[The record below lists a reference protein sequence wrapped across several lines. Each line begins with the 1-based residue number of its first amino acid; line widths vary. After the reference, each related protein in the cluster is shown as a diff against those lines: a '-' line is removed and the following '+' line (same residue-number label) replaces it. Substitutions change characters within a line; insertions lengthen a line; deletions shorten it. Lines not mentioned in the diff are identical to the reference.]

1 MNNTE
6 KDQQFRDRMAA
17 STSENAKQW
26 TSLDRKAE
34 SEQRDVDKMQRSLDK
49 RLDPDRITQLE
60 EQVQSLGL
68 QRHEMEV
75 AGRPGLFLRK
85 QRAEYDE
92 KLQGI
97 ETGLKEARQ
106 DIREWSRQSEPEV
119 VAKHQE
125 RMQGKQNELNETVK
139 ERQGL
144 GMLPSEEKKQEQR
157 VDGAVE
163 TPMMRV
169 DEWRKNRQKAEQEQ
183 GGGAQADVPQYGH
196 GKFGFATFAA
206 TAKAEQEKMRK
217 YENEFDWQKQD
228 REHQPNVFRQ

>member
-1 MNNTE
+1 MSNNE

-17 STSENAKQW
+17 STSEDAKQW

-49 RLDPDRITQLE
+49 RLDPERIIQLE

-97 ETGLKEARQ
+97 ETGLKEARK

-119 VAKHQE
+119 VAKHQA
-125 RMQGKQNELNETVK
+125 RMQGKQDELNETVK
-139 ERQGL
+139 QRQGL

-169 DEWRKNRQKAEQEQ
+169 DEWRKNRQATQ
-183 GGGAQADVPQYGH
+183 GGDGGTEASVPQYGH

-217 YENEFDWQKQD
+217 YESEFDWQKQD
-228 REHQPNVFRQ
+228 RERQPNVFRQ

>member
-1 MNNTE
+1 MNHTE
-6 KDQQFRDRMAA
+6 KDQQFRERMAA
-17 STSENAKQW
+17 STSEDAKQW

-34 SEQRDVDKMQRSLDK
+34 SEQRDVDKMQRSLNK
-49 RLDPDRITQLE
+49 RLDPERITQLE

-97 ETGLKEARQ
+97 ETGLKEARK

-119 VAKHQE
+119 VAKHQA
-125 RMQGKQNELNETVK
+125 RMQGKQDELNETVK
-139 ERQGL
+139 QRQGL

-169 DEWRKNRQKAEQEQ
+169 DEWRKNRQAAQ
-183 GGGAQADVPQYGH
+183 GGDGGTEASVPQYGH

-217 YENEFDWQKQD
+217 YESEFDWQKQD
-228 REHQPNVFRQ
+228 RERQPNVFRQ

>member
-6 KDQQFRDRMAA
+6 KDQHFRNRMAA
-17 STSENAKQW
+17 SISDDAKQW

-34 SEQRDVDKMQRSLDK
+34 SEQRGVDKMQRSLDK
-49 RLDPDRITQLE
+49 RLDPERITQLE

-97 ETGLKEARQ
+97 ETGLKEARN

-119 VAKHQE
+119 VAKHQA
-125 RMQGKQNELNETVK
+125 RMQGKQDELNETVK
-139 ERQGL
+139 QRQGL

-157 VDGAVE
+157 VDGGIE

-169 DEWRKNRQKAEQEQ
+169 DEWRKSRQKAHQEQ
-183 GGGAQADVPQYGH
+183 GTHADVPQYGH

-228 REHQPNVFRQ
+228 RERQPNVFRQ

>member
-1 MNNTE
+1 MSNNE

-17 STSENAKQW
+17 STSEDAKQW
-26 TSLDRKAE
+26 SSLERKAE
-34 SEQRDVDKMQRSLDK
+34 SEQRDVDKMKRSLDK

-92 KLQGI
+92 KLQRI
-97 ETGLKEARQ
+97 EAGLKEARK

-119 VAKHQE
+119 VAKHQA
-125 RMQGKQNELNETVK
+125 RMQGRQDELNETVK
-139 ERQGL
+139 QRQGL

-169 DEWRKNRQKAEQEQ
+169 DEWRKNRQKAAQKQE
-183 GGGAQADVPQYGH
+183 GSTEASVSQYGH

-217 YENEFDWQKQD
+217 YESEFDWQKQD
-228 REHQPNVFRQ
+228 RERQPNVFRQ

>member
-1 MNNTE
+1 MNLTE
-6 KDQQFRDRMAA
+6 KDQQFRDRTAA
-17 STSENAKQW
+17 STSEEAKQW
-26 TSLDRKAE
+26 TSMDRKAE

-49 RLDPDRITQLE
+49 CLDPERINQLE

-75 AGRPGLFLRK
+75 AGRPGLFLQK

-97 ETGLKEARQ
+97 ETGLKEARH
-106 DIREWSRQSEPEV
+106 DVREWSRQSEPEV

-157 VDGAVE
+157 VDGSVE

-183 GGGAQADVPQYGH
+183 GGAQTDVPQYGH

-217 YENEFDWQKQD
+217 YENEFDWQKRD
-228 REHQPNVFRQ
+228 RERQPNVFRQ

>member
-1 MNNTE
+1 MSNAE

-17 STSENAKQW
+17 STSEDAKQW

-97 ETGLKEARQ
+97 ETGLKEARHG
-106 DIREWSRQSEPEV
+106 IREWSRQSEPEV

-157 VDGAVE
+157 ADAAVE

-183 GGGAQADVPQYGH
+183 GAQADVPQYGH

-228 REHQPNVFRQ
+228 RERQPNVFRQ

>member
-1 MNNTE
+1 MNHTE

-17 STSENAKQW
+17 STSEEARQW

-49 RLDPDRITQLE
+49 RLDPERITQLE

-97 ETGLKEARQ
+97 ETGLKEARN

-119 VAKHQE
+119 VAKHQA
-125 RMQGKQNELNETVK
+125 RMQGKQDELNETVK
-139 ERQGL
+139 QRQGL
-144 GMLPSEEKKQEQR
+144 GMLPSEEKRQEQR
-157 VDGAVE
+157 LDGAVE

-183 GGGAQADVPQYGH
+183 GTQADVPQYGH

-206 TAKAEQEKMRK
+206 TAKAEHEKMRK

-228 REHQPNVFRQ
+228 RERQPNVFRQ